1 MGQRAS
7 RNIRKRSY
15 NNNDIDNVKRK
26 ELIRYLDEMDQQ
38 LKILTNELHDK
49 VDKKPKIKPINT
61 NWHNLQTNKN
71 SIFDK
76 NL

>member
-49 VDKKPKIKPINT
+49 VDNKNKINSINT
-61 NWHNLQTNKN
+61 NWQKCVNK
-71 SIFDK
+71 
-76 NL
+76 

>member
-1 MGQRAS
+1 MYIFYSMGQRAS

-49 VDKKPKIKPINT
+49 VDNKNKINSINT
-61 NWHNLQTNKN
+61 NWQKCVNK
-71 SIFDK
+71 
-76 NL
+76 

>member
-1 MGQRAS
+1 MGHHLS
-7 RNIRKRSY
+7 RNIRKKSY
-15 NNNDIDNVKRK
+15 DDNIDDKKQK

-61 NWHNLQTNKN
+61 NWHNLQTNK
-71 SIFDK
+71 D
-76 NL
+76 L